1 MSTHRSLCAHTQ
13 ALPRRGLQLLVVLL
27 VLLPLCRL
35 PSLKPLAPASLVGA
49 LGTAATA
56 LCIVVRLLDGSYAP
70 EGAYFEDVR
79 WTPAFSAG
87 AADIATRLPSSYG
100 LAFFLSLL
108 SQAFG
113 LGLGPTLTPTL
124 SLALALFLTL
134 TLALAL
140 ALAPTPTLTLALT
153 LTLPSEQASLRGP

>member
-1 MSTHRSLCAHTQ
+1 MHPDCSPVRSDSGKHASVAVCTQ

-35 PSLKPLAPASLVGA
+35 PSLKPLAPASLFGV

-87 AADIATRLPSSYG
+87 AAGITTRLPSSYG

-108 SQAFG
+108 SQAVATY
-113 LGLGPTLTPTL
+113 PLTPVLLARGTVAAVLARQGFSLRLSTL
-124 SLALALFLTL
+124 SL
-134 TLALAL
+134 
-140 ALAPTPTLTLALT
+140 
-153 LTLPSEQASLRGP
+153 

>member
-1 MSTHRSLCAHTQ
+1 MHPDCSPVRSGFGKHASVAVRTQ

-35 PSLKPLAPASLVGA
+35 PSLKPLAPASLFGV

-87 AADIATRLPSSYG
+87 AAGIATRLPSSYG

-108 SQAFG
+108 SQAVATY
-113 LGLGPTLTPTL
+113 PLTPYYL
-124 SLALALFLTL
+124 LEA
-134 TLALAL
+134 
-140 ALAPTPTLTLALT
+140 
-153 LTLPSEQASLRGP
+153 QAQQC